1 MTTDVEL
8 EAAAEHIHYEYW
20 MLVELRWAIYLL
32 EDDADRWQ
40 RNAYLEAFAIHY
52 RALRDF
58 FYPTT
63 PRKGDMLAKHY
74 FDVGRWE
81 KIRPAESDAL
91 RAGRDRVGKEIA
103 HLTYSR
109 VRDEKSV
116 WLYFRIAD
124 DMRTVMAAFFSEID
138 KALLGKWAP
147 AIEALLHLP
156 DKASAEAN
164 A

>member
-1 MTTDVEL
+1 MTTTVEL
-8 EAAAEHIHYEYW
+8 EAAAEHIHYEFW
-20 MLVELRWAIYLL
+20 MLVELRWAIFFL
-32 EDDADRWQ
+32 EGDADRWQ

-58 FYPTT
+58 FYPTA
-63 PRKGDMLAKHY
+63 PRTGDMLAEHY

-81 KIRPAESDAL
+81 TIRPAESEAL
-91 RAGRDRVGKEIA
+91 SAGRDRVGKEIA

-124 DMRTVMAAFFSEID
+124 DMRTVMAAFFSNID
-138 KALLGKWAP
+138 KARLGRWAP

-156 DKASAEAN
+156 RKGGGEATS
-164 A
+164 